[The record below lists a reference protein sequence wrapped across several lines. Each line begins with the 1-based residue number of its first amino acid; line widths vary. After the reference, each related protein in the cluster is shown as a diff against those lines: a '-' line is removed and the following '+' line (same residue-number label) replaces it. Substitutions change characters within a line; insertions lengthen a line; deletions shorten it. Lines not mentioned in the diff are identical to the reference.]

1 MAKTTSDSVVATRR
15 KLDLMFMA
23 LLSLCI
29 SVKAEANFTLWV
41 TRRSNEDIYQLNQSV
56 SMTRIMKCAP
66 NTSHI
71 VNEKQC
77 VSDEELFYGMKFNV
91 DGNYNLIVIMIFDS
105 IRMQYC
111 NCSYELNISH
121 TYCCY

>member
-1 MAKTTSDSVVATRR
+1 MAKTTSGSVVATRR
-15 KLDLMFMA
+15 KLGLVLVG

-41 TRRSNEDIYQLNQSV
+41 SRRSTGDIYQLNQSE
-56 SMTRIMKCAP
+56 SMTHGNCAP
-66 NTSHI
+66 NTSYI
-71 VNEKQC
+71 VNEKGC
-77 VSDEELFYGMKFNV
+77 VSDEELFYGMNFNV
-91 DGNYNLIVIMIFDS
+91 DGNLIVIMISDS

-111 NCSYELNISH
+111 NCSYELNIPH